1 MCQAR
6 AIILSASSDAAI
18 INFKKA
24 VELDSKYALAYAQLG
39 YAYMWMANFTDPDN
53 NVWVGLAQ
61 TALSE
66 AETLD
71 PLLAEIHEA
80 L

>member
-1 MCQAR
+1 
-6 AIILSASSDAAI
+6 
-18 INFKKA
+18 
-24 VELDSKYALAYAQLG
+24 
-39 YAYMWMANFTDPDN
+39 MANFTDPDN